1 MADAFIKLH
10 RKMLDWEWY
19 KDRNTFSLFIH
30 CLLIANWKDGRF
42 MGLVIPRGSFVS
54 SYPQLAQQT
63 NMSIQNVRTAVNHLK
78 LTGELTVKSH
88 VKFSVFTVVNY
99 CKYQD
104 DNRRTNRRLTDNQQA
119 TNRQLTTIEE
129 YKEREE
135 GEELKNINTPYNPPR
150 YFPNDETLDRAFAD
164 YVDMR
169 KKIKKPMTDK
179 AIDLAIKKLDELS
192 CGDNDIAVK
201 IINQSIMNS
210 WQGLFPLKDNNTSN
224 GGVIDWSKV

>member
-19 KDRNTFSLFIH
+19 KDRNTFTLFLH

-42 MGLVIPRGSFVS
+42 MGQVIPRGSFVS
-54 SYPQLAQQT
+54 SYSQLAEQT
-63 NMSIQNVRTAVNHLK
+63 NLSVQNVRTAINHLK

-88 VKFSVFTVVNY
+88 SKYSVFTVVNY
-99 CKYQD
+99 CRYQD
-104 DNRRTNRRLTDNQQA
+104 DNRRANKQPTNNQQT
-119 TNRQLTTIEE
+119 TNKQLTTIEE

-135 GEELKNINTPYNPPR
+135 GEELKEYK
-150 YFPNDETLDRAFAD
+150 YYPNDETLDRTFAD

-179 AIDLAIKKLDELS
+179 AINLAIKKLNDLS
-192 CGDNDIAVK
+192 GGDSDMAIK
-201 IINQSIMNS
+201 IVEQSIMNS
-210 WQGLFPLKDNNTSN
+210 WQGLFPIKTDKWDS
-224 GGVIDWSKV
+224 IDWSRV